1 MHTDKG
7 YKYNALAP
15 RLRTDQLAR
24 LAVYQRDQIIDNV
37 LETPQFTLWN
47 LLSDSGGTMG
57 LYAGMSLLTVLEV
70 AEIVFLLNAFAIKYL
85 SRWIKTFLWRTKFSP
100 SSVTSRCD
108 SSASGSVT
116 TANSIDFDIVKLKK
130 EHIV

>member
-1 MHTDKG
+1 M
-7 YKYNALAP
+7 
-15 RLRTDQLAR
+15 
-24 LAVYQRDQIIDNV
+24 RDQIIDNV